1 MMENLSLIE
10 VITAVVFVLLQLAD
24 IWTTIKCLETGAT
37 EGNAV
42 VAWIMRK
49 LGKLWPLVKL
59 AMSVGGAYLLWSD
72 GVIWGVWLLCL
83 MVGYVA
89 VSNYRILKDRQ
100 RRGL

>member
-1 MMENLSLIE
+1 MEKLSLIE
-10 VITAVVFVLLQLAD
+10 IITAIVFMITQLAD
-24 IWTTIKCLETGAT
+24 IWTTIKCLEAGAT
-37 EGNAV
+37 EGNPV

-59 AMSVGGAYLLWSD
+59 ALSVGGAYLLWSD
-72 GVIWGVWLLCL
+72 GVIWGVWLLCAV
-83 MVGYVA
+83 VGAVA

>member
-1 MMENLSLIE
+1 MELSLIE
-10 VITAVVFVLLQLAD
+10 IITAIVFVLLQVAEV
-24 IWTTIKCLETGAT
+24 WTTIKCLETGAT

-49 LGKLWPLVKL
+49 LGKLWPLAKL
-59 AMSVGGAYLLWSD
+59 ALFVGGAYLLWSD

-83 MVGYVA
+83 LVGYV
-89 VSNYRILKDRQ
+89 VISNYRILKGRK